1 MTQPKVSV
9 IIPSYNRFKY
19 LKNALDSVLNQTY
32 KNYEIIVVNDG
43 SDEKEYYENNFE
55 TPIKIVHLDRN
66 ETPDWGGSRQPNR
79 NIAANIAEGKYL
91 AFLDDDDIWLP
102 EKLNIQV
109 NFMENSLNKFSGT
122 EGYFGFG
129 EFDKNLKYDLYN
141 SEHFFKILKKKYKK
155 TKYLKNNEFPKVWD
169 KEFLSIHNC
178 IILSSV
184 MVEKELFIRLGGFRG
199 LPKLADYDCW
209 LGLLNLT
216 KFDYIDTP
224 LFYYDGKHGDGKN
237 YK

>member
-55 TPIKIVHLDRN
+55 TPIKIIHLDRN
-66 ETPDWGGSRQPNR
+66 ETPNWGGSRQPNR

-155 TKYLKNNEFPKVWD
+155 TKYLKIMNFQKY
-169 KEFLSIHNC
+169 
-178 IILSSV
+178 
-184 MVEKELFIRLGGFRG
+184 G
-199 LPKLADYDCW
+199 
-209 LGLLNLT
+209 T
-216 KFDYIDTP
+216 KNF
-224 LFYYDGKHGDGKN
+224 
-237 YK
+237 